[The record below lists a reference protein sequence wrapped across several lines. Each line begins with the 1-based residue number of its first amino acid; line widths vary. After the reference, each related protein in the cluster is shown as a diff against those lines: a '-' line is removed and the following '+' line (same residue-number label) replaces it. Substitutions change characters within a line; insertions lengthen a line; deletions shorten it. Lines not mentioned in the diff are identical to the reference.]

1 MFCFPAFIAAQALQ
15 AKYEAERWARLSSE
29 QKAEELR
36 LREVRAM
43 ERQAQALEEISR
55 KKLTLF

>member
-1 MFCFPAFIAAQALQ
+1 MFCFPAFYAAHALQ
-15 AKYEAERWARLSSE
+15 AKYEAERWARLSPE

-43 ERQAQALEEISR
+43 ERQAEALEELSR